1 MNVASRADGRDNCKG
16 CTADVKVTDEQMARL
31 WAKLGEL
38 PPEDL
43 ADDSMY
49 EHRLALCRDCPSLQY
64 GTTCRHCGC
73 LVAWKA
79 RLSRSRCPL
88 PGTSRW

>member
-1 MNVASRADGRDNCKG
+1 MNDPQITVGREPCKG

-31 WAKLGEL
+31 WDRLGKL

-43 ADDSMY
+43 ASEALY
-49 EHRLALCRDCPSLQY
+49 EERMAKCSACPSLQY

-79 RLSRSRCPL
+79 RLRRSRCPQ
-88 PGTSRW
+88 PAAARW